1 MDTDDLKELDEIA
14 QDTHVDLLA
23 ANTPTKKASLN

>member
-14 QDTHVDLLA
+14 QDTHADLQTD
-23 ANTPTKKASLN
+23 NTPTKKASPN